1 MTRDERRA
9 VGRRIRVVRERQGW
23 GRDELARRL
32 GVHAGSIARWETG
45 GAVPHGYTVERLAE
59 LGGTTAEWLRTGHD
73 YEVPP
78 RPPRGGESP
87 GEATAPP
94 AEDPFSSHQAVV
106 RFLAAI
112 APPGREQLRKLD
124 ALDGLRRM
132 LTARG
137 PLPGWWYGAREDV
150 EGGVL

>member
-23 GRDELARRL
+23 GRNELARRL

-45 GAVPHGYTVERLAE
+45 GAVPHGYTVQRLAE
-59 LGGTTAEWLRTGHD
+59 LGGTTAVWLRTGRD
-73 YEVPP
+73 GAPR
-78 RPPRGGESP
+78 RPPEES
-87 GEATAPP
+87 ASTISTAAPP
-94 AEDPFSSHQAVV
+94 ADDPFTSRAAVV
-106 RFLAAI
+106 AFLGAI
-112 APPGREQLRKLD
+112 APPGQEPLRKLD

-137 PLPGWWYGAREDV
+137 GLPGWWYGVREGV
-150 EGGVL
+150 ESGTL